1 MLADARFCH
10 NCGTPVGGA
19 PAGQRR
25 NWKTTALFA
34 VGVAIWC
41 FVVVFAGV
49 KFTAEKNPAQSNPH
63 VNVGTPTEPPSQRVD
78 LSTMTPL
85 EAADRLFNRVMAA
98 HENGDTEEAMRFAP
112 MALQAYELVD
122 RLDADARYHI
132 GLISLVLGDVDNAR
146 SQIANLQRESADHL
160 LGLILQFN
168 IAEQNGDEKAAS
180 KIRMRFARA
189 YDAQI
194 SSGRPEY
201 EAHRVTIETFH
212 ASTIGSNTTER

>member
-1 MLADARFCH
+1 MVLR
-10 NCGTPVGGA
+10 G
-19 PAGQRR
+19 
-25 NWKTTALFA
+25 
-34 VGVAIWC
+34 C
-41 FVVVFAGV
+41 FRGV

-63 VNVGTPTEPPSQRVD
+63 VNVTGPTEPPAQPVD
-78 LSTMTPL
+78 LSSMTPL

-98 HENGDTEEAMRFAP
+98 HESGDTGEAMRFAP

-146 SQIANLQRESADHL
+146 RQIDKLQKESPDHL

-168 IAEQNGDEKAAS
+168 IAEQNGDDKAAS
-180 KIRMRFARA
+180 ATRMRFARA

-194 SSGRPEY
+194 NSKRPEY

-212 ASTIGSNTTER
+212 ASTVGSSTTDR